1 MGLSLCTI
9 SNRSMLHSLGADCGS
24 MKYQR
29 AINTWPTPLYSLHE
43 EGLAQSLE
51 STENKT
57 STLHKMTWLNGK
69 SVHPIEIPD
78 GRGRYACIYMF
89 LRMGSRASHMLR
101 KFSATELN
109 TQPLKVLLIFDLYVC
124 ACV

>member
-1 MGLSLCTI
+1 MGLSLCTA

-43 EGLAQSLE
+43 EGLVLSLE
-51 STENKT
+51 STEDKT

-69 SVHPIEIPD
+69 SVHPTEIPD
-78 GRGRYACIYMF
+78 GRGKYVHVYVF
-89 LRMGSRASHMLR
+89 LGMGSRASHMLR
-101 KFSATELN
+101 KSSATELN
-109 TQPLKVLLIFDLYVC
+109 THPLKVLLIFDLCVC